1 MSKIEVIP
9 PSTISLLTTFQC
21 TSSCRNCCFGSNPA
35 FKEKM
40 TLKQMKQY
48 VDKSLDAYGK
58 SLVVLVLTGGECFLL
73 GQSLTKIINYA
84 TSKSLIVRVVTNGY
98 WAKSYAV
105 AYKKLK
111 HLVDNGLKEI
121 NFSTGDDHL
130 EWVAYDNIV
139 YGCMAAIELGI
150 TCVVNVEQHDN
161 SEFKAEQL
169 RNDKRLAPYFE
180 KSKKDN
186 IIFFIESS
194 LWIKFNKDSNI
205 SYNKL
210 LVSKEAAG
218 GCKSLF
224 STIVI
229 NPYAQMIACCGL
241 TSEQILPMRLGDIR
255 RSDIKSLYSTQFD
268 DFLKIWLFVDGPM
281 KILKF
286 IYQKRNIPF
295 TTIIG
300 HVCDICAEI
309 FKDPENISTLK
320 KYYEEVAFKILL
332 KYSLIVKTYKN
343 NIV

>member
-1 MSKIEVIP
+1 MDKIEIIP

-21 TSSCRNCCFGSNPA
+21 TSSCKNCCFGSNPA

-73 GQSLTKIINYA
+73 GQSLSKIINYA
-84 TSKSLIVRVVTNGY
+84 SNKGLIVRVVTNGY
-98 WAKSYAV
+98 WAKSYAI

-111 HLVDNGLKEI
+111 HLIDFGLKEI

-130 EWVAYDNIV
+130 EWVPYDNIV
-139 YGCMAAIELGI
+139 YGCMAAVELGI

-161 SEFKAEQL
+161 SVFKAEQL
-169 RNDKRLAPYFE
+169 QKDERLISYFE
-180 KSKKDN
+180 KSKKEN
-186 IIFFIESS
+186 SIFFVASS
-194 LWIKFNKDSNI
+194 LWIKFDKDSDI

-210 LVSKEAAG
+210 LTIKEIAS

-241 TSEQILPMRLGDIR
+241 TSEQILPMRLGDVTR
-255 RSDIKSLYSTQFD
+255 NDITTLYSSQFD
-268 DFLKIWLFVDGPM
+268 DFLKIWLFVEGPM
-281 KILKF
+281 NVLKYV
-286 IYQKRNIPF
+286 YQKRNIPF

-300 HVCDICAEI
+300 HACDICAEI
-309 FKDPENISTLK
+309 FKDPENISILRK
-320 KYYEEVAFKILL
+320 HYKEIIFKILL
-332 KYSLIVKTYKN
+332 KYSLIVKTLK
-343 NIV
+343 IR